1 MDKKTKNGIITVG
14 VVAVLGIAAYKL
26 LRKPKDT
33 SGGTPNPN
41 PYPNPNPNG
50 GVVIGG
56 VVIGG
61 GTNTRVTIN
70 AQKLADDIFEAMDGW
85 QTDEQKV
92 KDAFNLLQTQ
102 EDLDALIVA
111 YGYRKLNSGIW
122 GVPDFSG
129 DLVASLKDEH
139 DNSEMY
145 DINKIL
151 EEKGIN
157 KRYGIDL

>member
-1 MDKKTKNGIITVG
+1 MDKKTKKGIIAIS
-14 VVAVLGIAAYKL
+14 VVVVLGIAAYKL
-26 LRKPKDT
+26 LKKPKAL
-33 SGGTPNPN
+33 PNPN
-41 PYPNPNPNG
+41 IPEPKRDNG

-61 GTNTRVTIN
+61 GTNTQVTIN

-92 KDAFNLLQTQ
+92 KDSFNLLKTQ
-102 EDLDALIVA
+102 GDLDALIVA

-139 DNSEMY
+139 DNGEMY

-151 EEKGIN
+151 EDKGIN

>member
-14 VVAVLGIAAYKL
+14 VIAVLGIVGYKL
-26 LRKPKDT
+26 LKKPKGISEPEYLDPNDPR
-33 SGGTPNPN
+33 GG
-41 PYPNPNPNG
+41 G
-50 GVVIGG
+50 AVIGG
-56 VVIGG
+56 S
-61 GTNTRVTIN
+61 TNTNVRVTIN
-70 AQKLADDIFEAMDGW
+70 AQKLADDIFDAMDGW

-92 KDAFNLLQTQ
+92 KDTFNLLRTQ
-102 EDLDALIVA
+102 EDLDALVSA

-139 DNSEMY
+139 DNGEMY

-151 EEKGIN
+151 EDKGIN